1 MAKAEDHGYR
11 IVSRSLCGSSGTI
24 SILSLVMSYSI
35 PHPRVISP
43 KNLVSEGKIE
53 VKLGKDEKDV
63 KVMEPRIKCVKM

>member
-1 MAKAEDHGYR
+1 
-11 IVSRSLCGSSGTI
+11 
-24 SILSLVMSYSI
+24 MSYSI